1 MDGDLIKSGGPDEAK
16 GDAEQK
22 RALKLAGLLAT
33 GIALALLWVTG
44 ALTSAVPFP
53 PSSLADAIIRI
64 TPGSVSTFFIERL
77 QHWAQILL
85 TLGVMAGT
93 LALGSFALVFSAR
106 RSGPLDGEPRAG
118 VAGAALAVVSALAI
132 VAGPGNTEVPV
143 AMVFVLTLAG
153 LVYTASARAF
163 FRLLTAGGV
172 SDPARRRAV
181 RLGVAGAVGV
191 TIGGGFVGW
200 FAKRF
205 SGPDRDVAL
214 VSAAEPVV
222 VPVRADTFPDIPGL
236 SPEITSPEDHYVVDI
251 NLVQPAVDAESWE
264 LQVFGSVDQSGTY
277 TFGSLQSEFEVVEEY
292 AVLACISYELGDTLV
307 GHSLWRGVRLGD
319 VLSAAGVQDG
329 AVDVILRGADGYEDS
344 IPLDV
349 AMDPSVLLAVAQ
361 NDQPLTQEHGFPCR
375 VRIPKIYGMKNVKWL
390 TSIEVV
396 DSDFKGYWMERGWSD
411 EAVVRTMSRID
422 VAGEDRRA
430 VRGEQTWVAGIAW
443 AGVRGIQRVEVST
456 DGGETWAEAM
466 LKEAIG
472 PYSWNLWA
480 YSWTPDAQGKA
491 AVLCRATDG
500 DGEVQTSKEMDPHP
514 SGATGW
520 HELTVD
526 VA

>member
-1 MDGDLIKSGGPDEAK
+1 MNDHLTQGEGLDGAQRDK
-16 GDAEQK
+16 EQR

-93 LALGSFALVFSAR
+93 LALGSFALVLSAR

-118 VAGAALAVVSALAI
+118 VAGAALAVVSAMAI
-132 VAGPGNTEVPV
+132 VLGPANTEVPV
-143 AMVFVLTLAG
+143 AMAFVLTLAG
-153 LVYTASARAF
+153 LLYAASARAF
-163 FRLLTAGGV
+163 HRLLTASGV

-191 TIGGGFVGW
+191 TIGGGVVGW

-205 SGPDRDVAL
+205 SGPDRDVSL
-214 VSAAEPVV
+214 VAAAEPVV
-222 VPVRADTFPDIPGL
+222 VPQRPESFPDIPGL
-236 SPEITSPEDHYVVDI
+236 SPEVTTPEDHYVVDI

-264 LQVFGSVDQSGTY
+264 LQVFGSVDDPGAY
-277 TFGSLQSEFEVVEEY
+277 TFESLQSEFEVVEEY

-307 GHSLWRGVRLGD
+307 GHSLWRGVRLSD
-319 VLSAAGVQDG
+319 VLSAAGVRDG
-329 AVDVILRGADGYEDS
+329 AVDVVFRGADGYEDS
-344 IPLDV
+344 IPLEV

-361 NDQPLTQEHGFPCR
+361 NDEPLTQEHGFPCR

-396 DSDFKGYWMERGWSD
+396 DSDFKGYWMDRGWSD

-422 VAGEDRRA
+422 VAGVDRRA
-430 VRGEQTWVAGIAW
+430 VRGEHTWVAGIAW
-443 AGVRGIQRVEVST
+443 AGVRGIDKVEVST
-456 DGGETWAEAM
+456 DGGETWSEAL
-466 LKEAIG
+466 LKDAMG

-480 YSWTPDAQGKA
+480 YEWTPKIAGTA
-491 AVLCRATDG
+491 TVLCRATDG
-500 DGEVQTSKEMDPHP
+500 DGEMQTSKEMDPHP